1 LQRITIEPIDTTM
14 DMDLRDKRT
23 RFQVNRVDSSTV
35 NSNGHSPVPSRV
47 GGAAGEATLVG
58 YTPDDADRNGR
69 LSPLDESCASPA
81 MLISPTHH
89 RQSVGDQAHFTLS
102 GNYDTKYAKSFRHLT
117 REALPSLDNYRN
129 MMSIQAAYRPT
140 LDELHDLD
148 FEGKGDAPESAV
160 KFGWVKGVFVRCLL
174 NIWGVMLFLRLSWVT
189 GQAGIV
195 QTWVIIGLAGVVT
208 GITGL
213 SMSAISTN
221 GQIKGGGTYFMLSR
235 SLGPEF
241 GGSIGFIF
249 AVANAVAAAM
259 YVVGFAESMVDLLKS
274 FRTYVVLD
282 DTNSV
287 RIIGSVAI
295 VVLTCVVVV
304 GMEWEATAQV
314 GLLIILLAAMVDF
327 VIGSFIGPISDE
339 EFSKGFVGYN
349 GSLFVENLAPDYR
362 LTNEGQQTFFSVF
375 SIFFPAATGILAG
388 ANISGDLAD
397 PQHSIPLG
405 TLLAI
410 VVTTISYLA
419 FASIAGACVLREA
432 TGNFTVPEYLVNGS
446 REDRWSY
453 ISSGF
458 HLCQT
463 NKFNGTIYLGNAT
476 DAECQW
482 GLLNSFQVMELVS
495 ISGGLIYA
503 GKKYLFHDQLH
514 MVLKKVV
521 LLLPSVLPCQVWF
534 LLRRSFRRYATI
546 RYVLTFV
553 VALAFILIAQLNVI
567 APLISNFFLAAYA
580 LVNFSCFNAS
590 LIKPVGWRPTFK
602 YYNLW
607 LSLVGGLLCVAVMF
621 LISWQTA
628 ILTIGAVAFLYLIV
642 VYRKP
647 DVNWGSS
654 TQAQTYKTALSSVHQ
669 LNNVQEHVKNYRPQI
684 LVLSGHPSFRPSLVD
699 FGYLITKQI
708 SLLMCG
714 QIVKRPL
721 DNRQRKAL
729 IDKAQN
735 WFTLNKLKV
744 FFNLVDDMSFQEGS
758 KALLQA
764 SGVGK
769 LRPNILLMG
778 FKNNWNTC
786 NFEELNE
793 YFRTIHK
800 AMDMHLAVTI
810 LRIGNGM
817 DFSKSVIFGE
827 DIPAST
833 MQAENKSGSS
843 DECLPRNQSLSQ
855 MSHASSGEL
864 GSCEATSTLAKTE
877 NKDTLS
883 PKLSPKNDPRIF
895 YRNVH
900 GGKIPRD
907 IMESITRF
915 RKQRKDGVID
925 VWWLYDD
932 GGLTLLLPH
941 IINTRPNFA
950 SCKLRVFALANR
962 KDEFDAEHRSMAGL
976 LAKFRIDYSDLKI
989 VTDYTMKPHDTTRA
1003 LFESI
1008 IAPYRRKEKLPGE
1021 DDGCIITDTDLITS
1035 KDKCNRYMRLRDLLQ
1050 ETSRCSDLVVMTL
1063 PMPRKGVIPAP
1074 LFMSWLD
1081 ILTHDMPPFLLV
1093 RGNQTPVL
1101 TFYS

>member
-1 LQRITIEPIDTTM
+1 M
-14 DMDLRDKRT
+14 DIDLRDKRN
-23 RFQVNRVDSSTV
+23 RFQVNRVDSTV

-58 YTPDDADRNGR
+58 YTPAVDADGNGR
-69 LSPLDESCASPA
+69 LSPSDGSCASPA

-89 RQSVGDQAHFTLS
+89 RHSVADQAHFTLS
-102 GNYDTKYAKSFRHLT
+102 GNYDTKYAKSFRHFT

-140 LDELHDLD
+140 LDELHDLTLHGKD
-148 FEGKGDAPESAV
+148 QPQEGATKGDAPESAV

-189 GQAGIV
+189 GQAGIG
-195 QTWVIIGLAGVVT
+195 QTFLIITSTSL
-208 GITGL
+208 ITFITAL
-213 SMSAISTN
+213 SLSSISTN
-221 GQIKGGGTYFMLSR
+221 GEVKAGGTYYMISR

-241 GGSIGFIF
+241 GASIGFIF

-274 FRTYVVLD
+274 LGTYVVLD

-349 GSLFVENLAPDYR
+349 GSLFLENLAPDYR
-362 LTNEGQQTFFSVF
+362 LTKEGQQTFFSVF

-397 PQHSIPLG
+397 PQYSIPLG

-410 VVTTISYLA
+410 LVTTISYLA
-419 FASIAGACVLREA
+419 FALISGACVLREA

-458 HLCQT
+458 NLCQT
-463 NKFNGTIYLGNAT
+463 NKFNGTIYVGNAT

-503 GKKYLFHDQLH
+503 GCFAATLSSALASLVSAPKVFQALCNDKLYPYLEFFGKGQG
-514 MVLKKVV
+514 KSNE
-521 LLLPSVLPCQVWF
+521 P
-534 LLRRSFRRYATI
+534 I
-546 RYVLTFV
+546 RGYVLTFV

-580 LVNFSCFNAS
+580 LVNFSTFHAS

-647 DVNWGSS
+647 EVNWGSS

-708 SLLMCG
+708 SLLVCG

-721 DNRQRKAL
+721 NNRQRKAL
-729 IDKAQN
+729 IDKAQD
-735 WFTLNKLKV
+735 WFTSNKLKG

-769 LRPNILLMG
+769 LRPNVLLMG

-793 YFRTIHK
+793 YFGTIHK

-810 LRIGNGM
+810 LRVGNGM

-833 MQAENKSGSS
+833 LQPDNKSESL

-864 GSCEATSTLAKTE
+864 GSCEATRTLAKTE
-877 NKDTLS
+877 NKDA
-883 PKLSPKNDPRIF
+883 KLSPKNV
-895 YRNVH
+895 YRSVH
-900 GGKIPRD
+900 GGEIPRD

-915 RKQRKDGVID
+915 QKKRKDGVID

-932 GGLTLLLPH
+932 GGLTLLLPY

-950 SCKLRVFALANR
+950 SCKLRVFALANK
-962 KDEFDAEHRSMAGL
+962 KDEFDAEQRSMAGL

-989 VTDYTMKPHDTTRA
+989 VTDYAKKPHDTTRA

-1074 LFMSWLD
+1074 LFMSWID
-1081 ILTHDMPPFLLV
+1081 ILTRDMPPFLLV
-1093 RGNQTPVL
+1093 RGNQTSVL

>member
-1 LQRITIEPIDTTM
+1 M
-14 DMDLRDKRT
+14 DIDLRDKRN
-23 RFQVNRVDSSTV
+23 RFQVNRVDSTV

-58 YTPDDADRNGR
+58 YTPAVDADGNGR
-69 LSPLDESCASPA
+69 LSPSDGSCASPA

-89 RQSVGDQAHFTLS
+89 RHSVADQAHFTLS
-102 GNYDTKYAKSFRHLT
+102 GNYDTKYAKSFRHFT

-140 LDELHDLD
+140 LDELHDLTLHGKD
-148 FEGKGDAPESAV
+148 QPQEGATKGDAPESAV

-174 NIWGVMLFLRLSWVT
+174 NIWGVMLFLRLSW
-189 GQAGIV
+189 GA
-195 QTWVIIGLAGVVT
+195 
-208 GITGL
+208 
-213 SMSAISTN
+213 
-221 GQIKGGGTYFMLSR
+221 
-235 SLGPEF
+235 
-241 GGSIGFIF
+241 SIGFIF

-274 FRTYVVLD
+274 LGTYVVLD

-314 GLLIILLAAMVDF
+314 GLLIILLAAMLMYF
-327 VIGSFIGPISDE
+327 LGSFIGPISDE

-349 GSLFVENLAPDYR
+349 GSLFLENLAPDYR
-362 LTNEGQQTFFSVF
+362 LTKEGQQTFFSVF

-397 PQHSIPLG
+397 PQYSIPLG

-410 VVTTISYLA
+410 LVTTISYLA
-419 FASIAGACVLREA
+419 FALISGACVLREA

-458 HLCQT
+458 NLCQT
-463 NKFNGTIYLGNAT
+463 NKFNG
-476 DAECQW
+476 
-482 GLLNSFQVMELVS
+482 
-495 ISGGLIYA
+495 
-503 GKKYLFHDQLH
+503 
-514 MVLKKVV
+514 
-521 LLLPSVLPCQVWF
+521 
-534 LLRRSFRRYATI
+534 
-546 RYVLTFV
+546 YVLTFV

-567 APLISNFFLAAYA
+567 
-580 LVNFSCFNAS
+580 AS

-647 DVNWGSS
+647 EVNWGSS

-708 SLLMCG
+708 SLLVCG

-721 DNRQRKAL
+721 NNRQRKAL
-729 IDKAQN
+729 IDKAQD
-735 WFTLNKLKV
+735 WFTSNKLKG

-769 LRPNILLMG
+769 LRPNVLLMG

-793 YFRTIHK
+793 YFGTIHK

-810 LRIGNGM
+810 LRVGNGM

-833 MQAENKSGSS
+833 LQPDNKSESL

-864 GSCEATSTLAKTE
+864 GSCEATRTLAKTE
-877 NKDTLS
+877 NKDA
-883 PKLSPKNDPRIF
+883 KLSPKNV
-895 YRNVH
+895 YRSVH
-900 GGKIPRD
+900 GGEIPRD

-915 RKQRKDGVID
+915 QKKRKDGVID

-932 GGLTLLLPH
+932 GGLTLLLPY

-950 SCKLRVFALANR
+950 SCKLRVFALANK
-962 KDEFDAEHRSMAGL
+962 KDEFDAEQRSMAGL

-989 VTDYTMKPHDTTRA
+989 VTDYAKKPHDTTRA

-1074 LFMSWLD
+1074 LFMSWID
-1081 ILTHDMPPFLLV
+1081 ILTRDMPPFLLV
-1093 RGNQTPVL
+1093 RGNQTSVL